1 MSRCLLQSLRTGVF
15 FLGLVVFLSGC
26 ATTSGVR
33 GKQPD
38 VLSGLVLDP
47 EGRAVSFAKISVI
60 AESVLDRSG
69 QPSDKELDPALSGG
83 RGLAVTT
90 EGGRWVVDHLSGP
103 EGVDLGLPMRHR
115 YEVTV
120 YKPGFH
126 LWKESVAY
134 EKGTLQVEVTL
145 YPDAIEIE
153 DVGNIIDTSVGETNT
168 GAGTGPRQ
176 GE

>member
-1 MSRCLLQSLRTGVF
+1 MLASSAAVVMAA
-15 FLGLVVFLSGC
+15 LVLGC
-26 ATTSGVR
+26 ATTGGMR
-33 GKQPD
+33 GPQPD

-47 EGRAVSFAKISVI
+47 EGRPVSFAKISIVPE
-60 AESVLDRSG
+60 ALADRSG
-69 QPSDKELDPALSGG
+69 LATDQALDPVLEDS

-90 EGGRWVVDHLSGP
+90 EGGRWVVDHLSSPDGT
-103 EGVDLGLPMRHR
+103 DLGLPFRHF

-126 LWKESVAY
+126 LWKESALY
-134 EKGTLQVEVTL
+134 ERGTLQLEVTL

-153 DVGNIIDTSVGETNT
+153 DVGNMVDTSLGEAST
-168 GAGTGPRQ
+168 GTGTGPRQ